1 MTETSTATAKVS
13 EFIGPIIGKLET
25 VAPPVVDLLIRIWI
39 GLVFFRSGLQKLDDW
54 ESTLFLFEY
63 EYMVPVL
70 PFTVT
75 AYLATAF
82 ELAMPILLI
91 VGLASRLAALPLL
104 GMALTIQ
111 FILGSAN
118 AAYNDFNHY
127 AWMIFLL
134 AIIVRGPGQWSVD
147 RLLRQKYMGGSA

>member
-1 MTETSTATAKVS
+1 MTETPTAAAKIS
-13 EFIGPIIGKLET
+13 GLISPIIGKLESFG
-25 VAPPVVDLLIRIWI
+25 PPIVDLLVRIWI

-63 EYMVPVL
+63 EYMVPIL

-104 GMALTIQ
+104 AMALTIQ

-118 AAYNDFNHY
+118 AAYNDSNHY
-127 AWMIFLL
+127 AWMVFLL
-134 AIIVRGPGQWSVD
+134 VIIVRGPGQWSVD
-147 RLLRQKYMGGSA
+147 HWLRQKYMGGSA